1 VTTFSNWS
9 SDNLVVATVGLNTGL
24 ATGVA
29 TGTSVITATFG
40 SKTSSATLTVTAA
53 LGSAVCT
60 GASCVAL
67 GTAGDFVIL
76 TKTGIANTPTSAVTG
91 DMGVTPGAASLI
103 TGFALV
109 VDATN
114 DFSRSA
120 QVTGK
125 IYAPGYTGGQAG
137 SNGLT
142 PAKMTTAQTD
152 LGLAYTAATA
162 KAAGPCPGAGGNIT
176 GSPLAAGV
184 YTCAVNVTIPTN
196 LTLTGT
202 ATDVWVFQIT
212 GTLTQSSATQVLL
225 TGGALPQN
233 VFWQVSGGVTI
244 GTTALMQGV
253 ILSQTT
259 IALQTGASANGR
271 LLAQTA
277 VTLDKNTVT
286 QP

>member
-1 VTTFSNWS
+1 
-9 SDNLVVATVGLNTGL
+9 
-24 ATGVA
+24 
-29 TGTSVITATFG
+29 
-40 SKTSSATLTVTAA
+40 
-53 LGSAVCT
+53 
-60 GASCVAL
+60 VAL

-176 GSPLAAGV
+176 GSALAAGV

-196 LTLTGT
+196 LTLTGS

-244 GTTALMQGV
+244 GTTAHMEGV

-277 VTLDKNTVT
+277 VTLDQNTVT